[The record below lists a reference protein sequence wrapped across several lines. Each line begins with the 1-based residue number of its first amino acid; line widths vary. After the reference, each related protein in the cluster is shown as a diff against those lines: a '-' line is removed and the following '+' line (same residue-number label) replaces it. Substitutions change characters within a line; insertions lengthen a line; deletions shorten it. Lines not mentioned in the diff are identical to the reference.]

1 MPQESYNPFTKKYS
15 DISMPHMY
23 SKQIDYNQNN

>member
-1 MPQESYNPFTKKYS
+1 MPQEYYNPFTKKYS
-15 DISMPHMY
+15 DLYMQHMY